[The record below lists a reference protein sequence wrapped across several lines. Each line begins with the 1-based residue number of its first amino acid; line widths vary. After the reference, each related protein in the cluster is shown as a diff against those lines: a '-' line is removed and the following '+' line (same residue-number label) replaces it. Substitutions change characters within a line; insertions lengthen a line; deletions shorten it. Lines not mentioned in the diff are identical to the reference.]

1 MTEDIDKSISR
12 LQQEAY
18 NRGRKSMKISPFK
31 LKIHLERIKEKLKTV
46 QEGIEELDLLIKKVD
61 KL

>member
-1 MTEDIDKSISR
+1 MSEK
-12 LQQEAY
+12 
-18 NRGRKSMKISPFK
+18 NISPFK
-31 LKIHLERIKEKLKTV
+31 LKIHLERIKEKLKTI